1 MPSDIGF
8 LLDYSS
14 LKEDFPL
21 LKKTGIVYLDN
32 AATTQKPRQVIDT
45 INRFYTELN
54 ANIARG
60 LYELSLKA
68 TKLYEEAH
76 EKIAKFIGSE
86 PEEVIFT
93 KNTTDSINI
102 VAWLFIVNKLVS
114 KENNIVV
121 TISEHHSNLLPWKI
135 VADVVGCELRI
146 APVDENGFVDI
157 RVMGELIDEATA
169 VVAMGLASN
178 VTGRIQDVRKVAKIV
193 HQHGGYIV
201 VDGAQAVPHIP
212 INVKDLGIDFLAFSG
227 HKMLGPTGIGVLWA
241 KSEITEGL
249 KYPIQGGG
257 AIKSVKVEGGKIV
270 VNYAD
275 MPWRGEPGTP
285 HIAGAIGLA
294 EAVNYLSK
302 IGLENI
308 KRHEETLTRYMLRRL
323 AEIATLEGVV
333 GGLSAKNRLGIVS
346 FTVKKYT
353 PYALATKLGLEG
365 IAVRAGFHCAEPLHR
380 YLGFNEGSVRVSFYL
395 YNGPEDVDRLI
406 QALEEKQS

>member
-1 MPSDIGF
+1 MPNDLGF
-8 LLDYSS
+8 LLNYNE

-32 AATTQKPRQVIDT
+32 AATTQKPRQVINA
-45 INRFYTELN
+45 INRFYIELN

-76 EKIAKFIGSE
+76 EKVAKFIGSE
-86 PEEVIFT
+86 PGEVVFT

-102 VAWLFIVNKLVS
+102 VAWMFIANKLVS
-114 KENNIVV
+114 RENSIVV
-121 TISEHHSNLLPWKI
+121 TISEHHSNLLPWKTI
-135 VADVVGCELRI
+135 ADIVGCKLRI
-146 APVDENGFVDI
+146 APVDKNGFIDI
-157 RVMGELIDEATA
+157 EIMKELIDETT
-169 VVAMGLASN
+169 VVAAVGLASN
-178 VTGRIQDVRKVAKIV
+178 VTGRIQNVREVAKVV
-193 HQHGGYIV
+193 HQYGGYIV

-212 INVKDLGIDFLAFSG
+212 INVKELDIDFLAFSG

-241 KSEITEGL
+241 KQDIVENL
-249 KYPIQGGG
+249 KYPVQGGG
-257 AIKSVKVEGGKIV
+257 AIKSVRVEEGNIIV
-270 VNYAD
+270 DYAD

-294 EAVNYLSK
+294 EAIEYLNK

-308 KRHEETLTRYMLRRL
+308 KKHEETLTRYILKRL
-323 AEIATLEGVV
+323 SEINSLEGVV
-333 GGLSAKNRLGIVS
+333 GGFSAENRLGIVS
-346 FTVKKYT
+346 FTTKKYT

-395 YNGPEDVDRLI
+395 YNGPEDVDKLI
-406 QALEEKQS
+406 QAIEEE